1 MKAPDCLHVPSSSA
15 SFRLESLGEPK
26 STSPEMNW
34 LWRGFLAP
42 GQLTLLTS
50 LWKSGKTTLLSVLLS
65 RMKNGGELLGMPV
78 RPAKALVLSEESP
91 ALWHMRRQRLAFGTH
106 ANVICQPFAGKPTDT

>member
-1 MKAPDCLHVPSSSA
+1 MKPHHRLPLTSPSSFD
-15 SFRLESLGEPK
+15 SFRFQSLGEPASNPGK
-26 STSPEMNW
+26 MNW

-65 RMKNGGELLGMPV
+65 RLEEDGELLGMPV
-78 RPAKALVLSEESP
+78 RFAKALVVSEEDP
-91 ALWHMRRQRLAFGTH
+91 VLWQMR
-106 ANVICQPFAGKPTDT
+106 K